1 MPWFPVDDGFH
12 SHPKRLAI
20 SLAAVGLW
28 TVAGSWSSAH
38 PNDGVVPDAY
48 LESLSPDAPMLAA
61 ELVAA
66 GLWRRRRG
74 GYQFHDWFD
83 WGCKRSAEEDR
94 LLRAKRAEAGR
105 KGGTASGR
113 TRSKREAKP
122 SGARS
127 KTEANGIRDAPPG
140 CTETAGKGGLTSGNS
155 RSKREAK
162 PKQVASQLLEPQPIP
177 VRGASHQREPPFLRA
192 ERCKRLS
199 SCWITNHCSDGNCR

>member
-83 WGCKRSAEEDR
+83 WGSKRTAEEQR
-94 LLRAKRAEAGR
+94 ELRAKRAEAGR
-105 KGGTASGR
+105 KGGVNSGNA
-113 TRSKREAKP
+113 RSKRQ
-122 SGARS
+122 
-127 KTEANGIRDAPPG
+127 
-140 CTETAGKGGLTSGNS
+140 
-155 RSKREAK
+155 AK

-177 VRGASHQREPPFLRA
+177 IRGASHQREPPFLRP
-192 ERCKRLS
+192 ERCKRLPS
-199 SCWITNHCSDGNCR
+199 GWITNHCSDGNCK